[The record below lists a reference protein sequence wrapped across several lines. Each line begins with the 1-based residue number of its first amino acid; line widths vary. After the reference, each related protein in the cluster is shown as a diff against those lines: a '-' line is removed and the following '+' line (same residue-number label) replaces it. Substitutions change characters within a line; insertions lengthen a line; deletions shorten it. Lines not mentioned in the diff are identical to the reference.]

1 MKITTKVCGFASHER
16 MRGGNRT
23 VLVLG
28 MGTSP
33 AVMTETVWAL
43 AHQEESGGF
52 YAVR

>member
-1 MKITTKVCGFASHER
+1 MAKKVKIAVEQ
-16 MRGGNRT
+16 MRGENRT

-33 AVMTETVWAL
+33 AVMTEMVWAL
-43 AHQEESGGF
+43 AHQEEAGGF

>member
-28 MGTSP
+28 M
-33 AVMTETVWAL
+33 
-43 AHQEESGGF
+43 EEAAKKAGGF
-52 YAVR
+52 YAI